1 MSTFLYRLWT
11 VLFVAALMLS
21 CTQTLPNDYAELNEE
36 VTISP
41 DYRNLIIPCNIAP
54 LNFKVEVS
62 AEKILVGI
70 QGEQGGSFV
79 LKGPKVLIPEK
90 KWRSR
95 ICSTFKKRGRKSAFD
110 PYLFFC
116 ERIKHR
122 SKYFS

>member
-90 KWRSR
+90 KMEKPARGQQVRKIFRGS
-95 ICSTFKKRGRKSAFD
+95 ICSTKRRMES
-110 PYLFFC
+110 L
-116 ERIKHR
+116 
-122 SKYFS
+122 